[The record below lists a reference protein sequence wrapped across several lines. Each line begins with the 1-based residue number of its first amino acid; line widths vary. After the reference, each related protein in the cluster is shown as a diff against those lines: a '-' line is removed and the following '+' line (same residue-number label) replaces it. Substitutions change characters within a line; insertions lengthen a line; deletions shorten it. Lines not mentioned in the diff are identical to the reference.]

1 MHVEN
6 CAIQGFTNAGFC
18 VSGTANSSITTF
30 VKDTVMRNS
39 QINRVDMGKAVFENC
54 RFENDSE
61 GWEVNA
67 KVTLHNCVLA
77 GNPFDGLLC
86 AGGQTMVDNCQIFDN
101 GTGIDGLSSQVRV
114 SNSSITNNTTG
125 LFVFFGATILLRI
138 LNSVATNTV
147 EDNGTNGAF
156 TGVYSAK

>member
-1 MHVEN
+1 LSSGTNGVIVVNAAAVHVEN

-18 VSGTANSSITTF
+18 VSGTANSGITTF

-61 GWEVNA
+61 GLEVNA

-86 AGGQTMVDNCQIFDN
+86 AGGQTMVDNFK
-101 GTGIDGLSSQVRV
+101 SSAMAPVSMDFPVRFECRIQVSLTTRLGY
-114 SNSSITNNTTG
+114 SFFWCHDSIAHLEQRG
-125 LFVFFGATILLRI
+125 YQH
-138 LNSVATNTV
+138 S
-147 EDNGTNGAF
+147 
-156 TGVYSAK
+156 